1 MLRFFAAVLALILL
15 ALAPAALFAQDKL
28 VVFGGY
34 SYLRPPV
41 SVEETF
47 ICIGSVC
54 PLQPIPVGPPI
65 ILTNRQ
71 NLNGWELSATYR
83 FLPFL
88 GLAAD
93 VSGHYGSAIS
103 GLSSRTHQHI
113 YLFGPEVSLPS
124 RVSPFA
130 HVLIGG
136 THQSVSGSLGPI
148 VPVEGG
154 QLAILPTSGS
164 AFATAFGA
172 GIDLKLVPHIWIRP
186 IQVDYL
192 ITRLGSNTQN
202 QARVSAG
209 VVFHF

>member
-15 ALAPAALFAQDKL
+15 TLAPAALFAQDKL

-34 SYLRPPV
+34 SFLRPPV
-41 SVEETF
+41 TVTE
-47 ICIGSVC
+47 ICNNC
-54 PLQPIPVGPPI
+54 LNPVAFTSP
-65 ILTNRQ
+65 TNSQ
-71 NLNGWELSATYR
+71 NLNGWELSGTYR

-88 GLAAD
+88 GVTAD
-93 VSGHYGSAIS
+93 LSGHYGNAF
-103 GLSSRTHQHI
+103 SSSSSNVHQLN

-130 HVLIGG
+130 RVLFGG
-136 THQSVSGSLGPI
+136 SHQSITPSTLPGTGASFS
-148 VPVEGG
+148 
-154 QLAILPTSGS
+154 ILSSTTSG
-164 AFATAFGA
+164 FATAFGA
-172 GIDLKLVPHIWIRP
+172 GIDLKLIPHVWIRP